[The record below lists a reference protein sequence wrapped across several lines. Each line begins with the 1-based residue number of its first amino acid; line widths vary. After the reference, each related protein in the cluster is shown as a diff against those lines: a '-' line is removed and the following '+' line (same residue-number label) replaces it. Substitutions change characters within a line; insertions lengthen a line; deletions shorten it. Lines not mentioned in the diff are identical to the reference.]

1 MEDYHSTKQTVGQSP
16 AQQSVEEPQPEQ
28 SVGDKQSVVVASQ
41 YEKRRERLIATNRY
55 DSYVKAATE
64 HKRKSRSEN
73 ERILLEKRE

>member
-1 MEDYHSTKQTVGQSP
+1 MV
-16 AQQSVEEPQPEQ
+16 V
-28 SVGDKQSVVVASQ
+28 DKQSVGEAPQ

-73 ERILLEKRE
+73 ERIVREGGNRTPARM